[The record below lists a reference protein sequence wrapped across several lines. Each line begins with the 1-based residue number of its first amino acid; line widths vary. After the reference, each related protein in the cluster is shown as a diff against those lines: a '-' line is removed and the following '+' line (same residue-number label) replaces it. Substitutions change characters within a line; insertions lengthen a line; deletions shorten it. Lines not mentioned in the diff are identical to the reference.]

1 MPCMSADSTF
11 LQIETAAHGGAFGN
25 NPIPAP
31 TEAQCLSGNYKVG
44 RASIYGLAIAIEQP
58 RGSYR
63 TGIDSKT
70 GKRWASRMAAHYGY
84 INGTKGND
92 GDCVD
97 CFIGFY
103 PQSQAAFVINQNV
116 GGKFDEHKV
125 MLAYPDEESARRAY
139 LDSYERGWNGLASI
153 IPLSVSQLKWW
164 LRNGDMRR
172 PLRAE
177 NLPHE
182 GLETMTRKVQWNS
195 DALPYDQTLD
205 QVLYEVRR
213 SDAGESLLLDAVSTQ
228 DIIEDSDGALA
239 FDALVTP
246 YAKLERKMEVLQGV
260 MVRSGE
266 SVKPV
271 AMQVTEPFKQRGVAN
286 VAAIFELSDGQTVS
300 IFFHNP
306 DVTPNKMAAS
316 DEVISWKWLLNKKDI
331 TIVVAPERGEDLNIR
346 EVARRIIRLAEKNS
360 PAFQRAN
367 GKRAE
372 RMQGIQTLKD
382 EITALETELATAQ
395 HERSSR
401 STRTP

>member
-63 TGIDSKT
+63 AGIDSKT

-125 MLAYPDEESARRAY
+125 MLAYADEESARRAY

-153 IPLSVSQLKWW
+153 IPISVSQLKWW
-164 LRNGDMRR
+164 LKNGDMRR

-213 SDAGESLLLDAVSTQ
+213 SDAGESLL
-228 DIIEDSDGALA
+228 
-239 FDALVTP
+239 
-246 YAKLERKMEVLQGV
+246 
-260 MVRSGE
+260 
-266 SVKPV
+266 
-271 AMQVTEPFKQRGVAN
+271 
-286 VAAIFELSDGQTVS
+286 
-300 IFFHNP
+300 
-306 DVTPNKMAAS
+306 
-316 DEVISWKWLLNKKDI
+316 
-331 TIVVAPERGEDLNIR
+331 PE
-346 EVARRIIRLAEKNS
+346 
-360 PAFQRAN
+360 
-367 GKRAE
+367 
-372 RMQGIQTLKD
+372 
-382 EITALETELATAQ
+382 
-395 HERSSR
+395 
-401 STRTP
+401 